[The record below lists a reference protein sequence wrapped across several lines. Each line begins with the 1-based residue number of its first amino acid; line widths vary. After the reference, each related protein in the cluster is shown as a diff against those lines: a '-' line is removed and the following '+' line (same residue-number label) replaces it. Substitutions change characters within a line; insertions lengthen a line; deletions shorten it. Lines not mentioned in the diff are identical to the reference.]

1 MSWLLSTLA
10 MVVGWLP
17 GWLVLA
23 LVASVIVAGWLSGGF
38 ARVATILLAV
48 AGFAVLGGWE
58 ARDWRQAQQD
68 RAQAAQLLAD
78 ERAARTDELI
88 RSRNAERTANEQA
101 KREKATL
108 ARAAA
113 AERAAAGLRNEIA
126 ALNARPVPESPELAA
141 LAREARI
148 ARDLLGGCGQAYQR
162 VDKRAQELGDQ
173 VSGLQDFVATS
184 CRAGQGGPSGAD

>member
-10 MVVGWLP
+10 TVVGWLP

-48 AGFAVLGGWE
+48 AGIAALGGWE

-68 RAQAAQLLAD
+68 RAQAEQLLAA

-88 RSRNAERTANEQA
+88 RSRNAERAAHEQA

-113 AERAAAGLRNEIA
+113 AERAAAGLRDEIA
-126 ALNARPVPESPELAA
+126 ALNARPVPTNPELAA
-141 LAREARI
+141 LAREART

-173 VSGLQDFVATS
+173 VSGLQDFVSTI
-184 CRAGQGGPSGAD
+184 CRAGQGGPTGPD

>member
-48 AGFAVLGGWE
+48 AGFAALGGWE

-68 RAQAAQLLAD
+68 RAQAAQLLAA

-88 RSRNAERTANEQA
+88 RSRNAERTAHEQA
-101 KREKATL
+101 TREKATL
-108 ARAAA
+108 ARAVA

-126 ALNARPVPESPELAA
+126 ALNARPVPTNPELAA
-141 LAREARI
+141 LAREART
-148 ARDLLGGCGQAYQR
+148 ARDLLGGCSEAYRR
-162 VDKRAQELGDQ
+162 VDGRAQALGDQ

-184 CRAGQGGPSGAD
+184 CRAGQGGPAGTD